1 MNSQGFI
8 IEGLKQA
15 LTLLITCDKE
25 VLEISWVSLKC
36 SGVATVLATLMGMPL
51 GFLIGY
57 KNFWGK
63 KFLTTTFNTLMALPT
78 VIVGLTLY
86 SLFSRQGPL
95 GSANLLYTQ
104 TAIIVGEFILIFPV
118 IVALTIAGVQSVD
131 KRVDITARTLG
142 AKTTQLVFSILWEA
156 KISLISAFVN
166 AFGRV
171 IAELGIAIMLGGN
184 IRGSTRTLTTAIAL
198 ETSRGEFALAI
209 ALGFILLFLACGV
222 NIVLQLLQRRAG

>member
-1 MNSQGFI
+1 LGQEILNNNIQYIDGVTHCGGRFD
-8 IEGLKQA
+8 
-15 LTLLITCDKE
+15 TLF
-25 VLEISWVSLKC
+25 VV
-36 SGVATVLATLMGMPL
+36 
-51 GFLIGY
+51 
-57 KNFWGK
+57 
-63 KFLTTTFNTLMALPT
+63 
-78 VIVGLTLY
+78 
-86 SLFSRQGPL
+86 SRQGPL

-104 TAIIVGEFILIFPV
+104 TAIIMGEFILIFPV

-131 KRVDITARTLG
+131 ERVGITARTLG

-156 KISLISAFVN
+156 RISLISAFVN